1 MSNPKIISL
10 FTGAGGL
17 DLGLEAAGFHTAVAL
32 EMDAAAVRTMRHNA
46 KLGAIAWAVVEAD
59 IHDVSTSDLLAAGDL
74 KRGEAALL
82 VGGPPCQPFS
92 KSGYWKNG
100 DSLRLDDPRADTLA
114 AYLRVLDEA
123 RPHGY
128 VLENVE
134 GLSYRGKSE
143 GVDLLQGVIEKLGYS
158 FNMLTLNAADFGVPQ
173 IRKRVIIV
181 GNLDGDTVPEPTP
194 THSEPNAPDTLTP
207 SQRWRTA
214 WDALHDIGEDDDDPS
229 LQVSGKWARLLPTI
243 PEGENYLWHSDH
255 PDREDRHW
263 SGHSLFGWRTRYW
276 SFLLKLSKAMPSWT
290 ITAQPGSAIG
300 PFHWRNRRLS
310 MRELARI
317 QTFPDWY
324 EVIGGR
330 TAYQRQLGNAVPSA
344 LGEFVGN
351 FVREHLFGEAGATGS
366 PLTLIPKR
374 VAPVPPAEPIADE
387 LPAQYRALVH
397 SYDAHP
403 GTGLGPGAQ
412 ARTG

>member
-1 MSNPKIISL
+1 MTNYRKIVSL

-17 DLGLEAAGFHTAVAL
+17 DLGLEAAGFTTSVAL
-32 EMDAAAVRTMRHNA
+32 EMDAAAVRTIRHNVA
-46 KLGAIAWAVVEAD
+46 EGRIDWSVIEAD
-59 IHDVSTSDLLAAGDL
+59 IHHVETAQMLAAGDL
-74 KRGEAALL
+74 RRGEAALL

-123 RPHGY
+123 RPHAF

-143 GVDLLQGVIEKLGYS
+143 GVDLLRSVIERLGYS

-173 IRKRVIIV
+173 IRKRVLIV
-181 GNLDGDTVPEPTP
+181 GNLDGAEVPQPAP
-194 THSEPNAPDTLTP
+194 THSNPDEDDLFSAPE
-207 SQRWRTA
+207 RWRTA
-214 WDALHDIGEDDDDPS
+214 WDALHDIEEDDDDPS
-229 LQVSGKWARLLPTI
+229 LQVSGKWAGLLPTI
-243 PEGENYLWHSDH
+243 PEGENYLWHAAH
-255 PDREDRHW
+255 PSRDDRDW

-276 SFLLKLSKAMPSWT
+276 SFLLKLAKGMPSWT

-300 PFHWRNRRLS
+300 PFHWNSRRLS

-324 EVIGGR
+324 EVTGGR
-330 TAYQRQLGNAVPSA
+330 TAYQRQIGNAVPSA
-344 LGEFVGN
+344 LGEYIGLY
-351 FVREHLFGEAGATGS
+351 VREHLLGESDTAA
-366 PLTLIPKR
+366 PALTLVPERAPETPKPE
-374 VAPVPPAEPIADE
+374 PVPSS
-387 LPAQYRALVH
+387 LPPQYRELVDD
-397 SYDAHP
+397 YEAHP

-412 ARTG
+412 ARG